1 VTVVTDAVEDESRTV
16 LLEVADDG
24 VATLTLNRPHRHN
37 AWSPVLERRFYELL
51 GEAGRDDRVRAVVL
65 TGAGRSF
72 CPGVDSQRPDGIAGS
87 AMDLT
92 GRTSPAFTCAFRK
105 PLIAAINGACA
116 GLGLVQALMCDVRFA
131 ASGAKFAT
139 SFSRRGLAGEYG
151 MTWLLPRL
159 IGTERA
165 MDLLISGRTIDAA
178 EARALGL
185 VSRVTEPGE
194 VLTAATAYARDLA
207 ANCSPASMAL
217 IKHRNGRHQIA
228 NRDLDKPQVLHH
240 APPSAVT
247 PPARPARP
255 RISRTGS
262 YTSTVP
268 PRRLT
273 TVFRVVTTPRAPVVA
288 ARAAVTST
296 ITAIVS
302 PTNTGAFTSTSA
314 RRKAIPVPW
323 ITPVCMTSPSA

>member
-1 VTVVTDAVEDESRTV
+1 VSDAVDDESGCV
-16 LLEVADDG
+16 LLDVAGDG

-37 AWSPVLERRFYELL
+37 AWNPVLEGRFYQLL
-51 GEAGRDDRVRAVVL
+51 DEAGRDDRVRAVVL

-72 CPGVDSQRPDGIAGS
+72 CPGVDSQRLDGIAGS

-92 GRTSPAFTCAFRK
+92 GRISPAVTYAFRK

-131 ASGAKFAT
+131 ARGAKFAT

-151 MTWLLPRL
+151 VTWLLPRL

-165 MDLLISGRTIDAA
+165 MDLLISGRTVDAD
-178 EARALGL
+178 EALGLGL

-217 IKHRNGRHQIA
+217 IKHQVLT
-228 NRDLDKPQVLHH
+228 DLDASYEQSMRGAYRAMAVL
-240 APPSAVT
+240 AQGPDFREGIDSFIQKRPPEF
-247 PPARPARP
+247 PPLPVGLSPAD
-255 RISRTGS
+255 ITG
-262 YTSTVP
+262 TD
-268 PRRLT
+268 
-273 TVFRVVTTPRAPVVA
+273 
-288 ARAAVTST
+288 
-296 ITAIVS
+296 
-302 PTNTGAFTSTSA
+302 
-314 RRKAIPVPW
+314 IPALSIDPMH
-323 ITPVCMTSPSA
+323 P